1 MRNNR
6 KGALPDN
13 RQGSPVLSARQHAAA
28 AQPRPPRTV
37 TYPSAE
43 QAQPPQHLGIHIPH
57 RLDASDHPTDAGHCL
72 TSPPGPYAPTPRRN
86 SPAPFKTLPCR
97 RTTVPPFRRLGT
109 PRRHRATP
117 RRRAP
122 TLQLPDATLP
132 PHSRHTP
139 AAAHRLHTVPTPRT
153 TPLTQEHAPRRALP
167 RLTAGPQCSNS
178 PSQLARLIQGT
189 PLPPHNGSTVPTP
202 RTIPPTPE
210 PATRRALPRLSAG
223 PQRSNSPSQRSRA
236 IQDTPL
242 PPNTDPTSS
251 RHLGPPP
258 TPGHA
263 SPPGTAPPLRRSPML
278 QLPVATLPP
287 HSRHTPAAAHRLHTV
302 PTPRTIPP
310 TPEPATRR
318 ALPHLTAGTQRSN
331 SPSQRSRSIQDTPL
345 PPHNGPTPSQP
356 SDHPADTGTRPA
368 PGTKKSGS
376 ASRTYSFVSNFSVK
390 NRRLHLAQTNALTQH
405 NQSGAY
411 PLINPCSHN

>member
-43 QAQPPQHLGIHIPH
+43 QAQPPQHLSIHIPH
-57 RLDASDHPTDAGHCL
+57 RPDASDHPTDAGHCL

-132 PHSRHTP
+132 PHSRQTP

-178 PSQLARLIQGT
+178 PSQLARHIQGT
-189 PLPPHNGSTVPTP
+189 PRPPHNGSTVPTP
-202 RTIPPTPE
+202 RTIPPTP
-210 PATRRALPRLSAG
+210 
-223 PQRSNSPSQRSRA
+223 
-236 IQDTPL
+236 
-242 PPNTDPTSS
+242 
-251 RHLGPPP
+251 
-258 TPGHA
+258 GHA
-263 SPPGTAPPLRRSPML
+263 SPPGPNA
-278 QLPVATLPP
+278 
-287 HSRHTPAAAHRLHTV
+287 
-302 PTPRTIPP
+302 PTPRRNAPAPFKTHPCRRTTAPHRPNPRTTPP
-310 TPEPATRR
+310 AQDS
-318 ALPHLTAGTQRSN
+318 TA
-331 SPSQRSRSIQDTPL
+331 P
-345 PPHNGPTPSQP
+345 
-356 SDHPADTGTRPA
+356 

-411 PLINPCSHN
+411 PLINPCPHN

>member
-57 RLDASDHPTDAGHCL
+57 RPDASDHPTDAGHCL

-167 RLTAGPQCSNS
+167 RLTAGPQ
-178 PSQLARLIQGT
+178 
-189 PLPPHNGSTVPTP
+189 
-202 RTIPPTPE
+202 
-210 PATRRALPRLSAG
+210 
-223 PQRSNSPSQRSRA
+223 
-236 IQDTPL
+236 
-242 PPNTDPTSS
+242 
-251 RHLGPPP
+251 
-258 TPGHA
+258 
-263 SPPGTAPPLRRSPML
+263 
-278 QLPVATLPP
+278 
-287 HSRHTPAAAHRLHTV
+287 
-302 PTPRTIPP
+302 
-310 TPEPATRR
+310 
-318 ALPHLTAGTQRSN
+318 RSN

>member
-122 TLQLPDATLP
+122 TLQLPDARLP

-139 AAAHRLHTVPTPRT
+139 AAAYRLHTVPTPRT
-153 TPLTQEHAPRRALP
+153 TLLTQEHAPRRALP

-210 PATRRALPRLSAG
+210 PATRRALPHLTAG
-223 PQRSNSPSQRSRA
+223 TQRSNIPPQLASA
-236 IQDTPL
+236 IQDTS
-242 PPNTDPTSS
+242 PPPHNGPHTIPTP
-251 RHLGPPP
+251 RTTPP

-263 SPPGTAPPLRRSPML
+263 SPPGPNA
-278 QLPVATLPP
+278 
-287 HSRHTPAAAHRLHTV
+287 
-302 PTPRTIPP
+302 PTPRRNAPAPFKTHPCRRTTAPHRPNPRTTPP
-310 TPEPATRR
+310 AQDS
-318 ALPHLTAGTQRSN
+318 TA
-331 SPSQRSRSIQDTPL
+331 P
-345 PPHNGPTPSQP
+345 
-356 SDHPADTGTRPA
+356 